1 MFFYFIIVLLYVKGA
16 FDMAKEKKNAFT
28 ITFRAPVD
36 VVQRLD
42 EMCAMMTIKRSEF
55 LINAICSEYDKICG
69 NPQLN
74 KLLLQMREIT
84 DTLKHM
90 NGCSSVPGVSSDY
103 ESGVDGDL

>member
-1 MFFYFIIVLLYVKGA
+1 MKGA
-16 FDMAKEKKNAFT
+16 FDMAKEKKNT
-28 ITFRAPVD
+28 VSITFRASVD
-36 VVQRLD
+36 VIRRLD
-42 EMCAMMTIKRSEF
+42 EMCAMMTIKRGDF
-55 LINAICSEYDKICG
+55 LVNAICSEYDKICG

-90 NGCSSVPGVSSDY
+90 NDCSSVSGVLSDD

>member
-1 MFFYFIIVLLYVKGA
+1 MKGA
-16 FDMAKEKKNAFT
+16 FDMAKEKKNT
-28 ITFRAPVD
+28 VSITFRAPVD
-36 VVQRLD
+36 VIR
-42 EMCAMMTIKRSEF
+42 
-55 LINAICSEYDKICG
+55 SEYDKICG

-90 NGCSSVPGVSSDY
+90 NDCSSVSGVLSDD